1 MHSKQLNR
9 LYQQV
14 FSCNASGYKQLF
26 SHHDIYVQ
34 GSLKQCQ
41 EHGLCSQVARV
52 QILTPHPDITITLV
66 NKSMFTAI
74 SGLWKELMFHLT
86 FYHEQFFTD

>member
-9 LYQQV
+9 LYQQM
-14 FSCNASGYKQLF
+14 FSLNASGYKQLF

-41 EHGLCSQVARV
+41 EHALSSQAARV
-52 QILTPHPDITITLV
+52 QILTPHPDISIALV
-66 NKSMFTAI
+66 NKSMFIAI
-74 SGLWKELMFHLT
+74 FGWWKELMFHLAVLS
-86 FYHEQFFTD
+86 